1 VRTTLSSVQR
11 KCACGNRADAGGECA
26 KCRQKREGA
35 LQRAAV
41 SASPVN
47 DTPPIVHDVLRSSG
61 RPLNEATRAFMEPR
75 FAHDFSHVRV
85 HTDAE
90 AAESA
95 RAVNALAYTIG
106 ANVTFAAG
114 QYQPTSEMGRRLL
127 AHELTHVVQ
136 QRHAPAVVRG
146 ASLKVGAPGDRAERE
161 ADQVADALVS
171 RGIAPPSIAPAYSQA
186 PNLTLQRQPAKTTVR
201 VDYTG
206 SISIRQLAQGKG
218 GSGAV
223 VYDYPARAQ
232 NAPKDKDASTKGSPF
247 DITLPLLVYPP
258 AILDPTKVDLF
269 VFFHGMRADYGEGKG
284 KQGSEPIALWSHLQ
298 EAIAGTDRLGIVP
311 QAPATW
317 RLGDIDD
324 PENPGKKK
332 KGWEPVTAQWHEAL
346 AKIGF
351 DGLIKIALDNLRRD
365 LGLPD
370 PLVPGEIH
378 VAGHSAGG
386 LGIIEATKRD
396 AGAKTYGDM
405 VQDVTLQDAGYD
417 FGWRPLMDWFLEGSP
432 GKTVRVLISQAEGNR
447 GATRSVLNKWFNVTK
462 INEIIAKKKKND
474 TLKAELVGVPDPK
487 DQKPRPGGFVLESH
501 LVVKNTKTKG
511 TQGTMVAFFA
521 PGGGHYDPGSYND
534 PSGHFHPGGH
544 YETVTASMAAAAAA
558 GPKITTDFL
567 GEAKPG
573 QYRVISGSTAVFED
587 KDLSKPTKQAPAGRG
602 SKAKN
607 LFLPRD
613 TMVDV
618 TALELE
624 KPQSGSKQTTPRFI
638 AKIKSSGVEGFTPLT
653 SLAPR

>member
-1 VRTTLSSVQR
+1 MQR

-171 RGIAPPSIAPAYSQA
+171 RGIAPPSIAPAYSQV

-232 NAPKDKDASTKGSPF
+232 KPPKDKDITKGLPF

-269 VFFHGMRADYGEGKG
+269 VFFHGMRADYGEGKRG
-284 KQGSEPIALWSHLQ
+284 KKEQGSEPIALWSHLQ
-298 EAIAGTDRLGIVP
+298 EAVAGTDRLGIAP

-317 RLGDIDD
+317 RIR
-324 PENPGKKK
+324 EKK
-332 KGWEPVTAQWHEAL
+332 WEPVTAQWHEAL

-365 LGLPD
+365 LGLPTL
-370 PLVPGEIH
+370 LVPGEIH

-386 LGIIEATKRD
+386 LGIIEATRRD

-432 GKTVRVLISQAEGNR
+432 GKTVRVLISQA
-447 GATRSVLNKWFNVTK
+447 GATGVLRAPSSTSGSTSQRS
-462 INEIIAKKKKND
+462 
-474 TLKAELVGVPDPK
+474 
-487 DQKPRPGGFVLESH
+487 
-501 LVVKNTKTKG
+501 
-511 TQGTMVAFFA
+511 
-521 PGGGHYDPGSYND
+521 
-534 PSGHFHPGGH
+534 
-544 YETVTASMAAAAAA
+544 
-558 GPKITTDFL
+558 TTDFL

-573 QYRVISGSTAVFED
+573 NNRVISGSTAVFED

-653 SLAPR
+653 SLAPRR